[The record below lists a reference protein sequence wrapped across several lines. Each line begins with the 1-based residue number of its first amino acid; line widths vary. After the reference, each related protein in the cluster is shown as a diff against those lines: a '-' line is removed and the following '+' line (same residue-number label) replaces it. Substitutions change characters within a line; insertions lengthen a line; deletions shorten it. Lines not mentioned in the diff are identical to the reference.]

1 MLQLIFRLIIHQLI
15 FCVSSKSGKVRG
27 KGSWKHNSSLRE
39 NSTYMN
45 SMKKNI
51 ISSLE
56 NLKNENITDDQ
67 NVQEYLQC
75 KRKKKNFF

>member
-27 KGSWKHNSSLRE
+27 KGSWKHNSPLRE

-45 SMKKNI
+45 SMKKR
-51 ISSLE
+51 ISPLK
-56 NLKNENITDDQ
+56 NLKNENIINDGC
-67 NVQEYLQC
+67 NVWEYV
-75 KRKKKNFF
+75 KYEIRFSKN